1 MTIEDK
7 LKELYK
13 LKRELLYHLVG
24 MSYRMEQVRLIDKEI
39 ERIENERNN
48 YSSNNCN
55 DTFNNNNNNFI
66 ISKKR

>member
-7 LKELYK
+7 LKELYE

-24 MSYRMEQVRLIDKEI
+24 TSYYMKEVLRINKEI